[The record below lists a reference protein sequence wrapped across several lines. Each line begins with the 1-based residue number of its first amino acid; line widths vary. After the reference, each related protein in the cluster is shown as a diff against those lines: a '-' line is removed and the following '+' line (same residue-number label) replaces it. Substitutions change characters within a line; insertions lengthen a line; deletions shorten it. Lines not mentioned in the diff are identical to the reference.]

1 MRKEAEAGLWDA
13 ELVAEFF
20 QMLDRRRQVA

>member
-1 MRKEAEAGLWDA
+1 MHEEAARGLWDA

-20 QMLDRRRQVA
+20 SMLEQRRQVA